1 MGLVVGVTLGTRSVS
16 DNVRIA
22 KMDGVRAAHVTES
35 LDDDAPGE

>member
-1 MGLVVGVTLGTRSVS
+1 MGLLLGVTLGTRH
-16 DNVRIA
+16 NVRIA